1 MYIQKKINDI
11 DVVAYRMPYVS
22 SVYIG
27 IWLKVGSR
35 HEKKE
40 QNGISHFIEHMVFKG
55 SKRRSAKDI
64 AEEIDNIGGQLNG
77 FTGKE
82 STCFYVKV
90 YKSYIEKAIDVLFDM
105 VFNPFFKDDDIEK
118 EKKVVIEEIN
128 MNNDSPEDLA
138 YDMLSSLIWNG
149 NSLSYP
155 VLGTED
161 TVKSFDKDMLIKY
174 YKNNYIKEN
183 IVISIAG
190 NFDDSIFDSIA
201 EKTAEVISSKT
212 EMLLEKPNWNKGI
225 ILKSKEYEQ
234 INICISMPSIKY
246 SFENIYSLS
255 IISNAFGGGM
265 SSRLFQKIREEKGL
279 VYSIYSYPSTY
290 IDTGA
295 FTIFASTS
303 IENLKTVY
311 EIIRDE
317 IYSVK
322 ENGFSEDEIDK
333 FKEQLKISILMDMDN
348 ISSRMSVM
356 GKSLLFLKKIYT
368 VDDIINKIKSIEH
381 EDVNNL
387 AKKIFNIDQL
397 GISVVGNINEKQI
410 GWLKIEQ

>member
-1 MYIQKKINDI
+1 
-11 DVVAYRMPYVS
+11 
-22 SVYIG
+22 
-27 IWLKVGSR
+27 
-35 HEKKE
+35 
-40 QNGISHFIEHMVFKG
+40 MVFKG

-387 AKKIFNIDQL
+387 AKKIFNIGQL
-397 GISVVGNINEKQI
+397 GISIVGNINKKQI
-410 GWLKIEQ
+410 GWLKIE